1 MLECLLRYLSVGFR
15 EGTYLCLSVLL
26 VRFLWLVIKLVCLEC
41 FIPAN
46 CPASMSNEVGYSNL
60 PADCSFCLSADC

>member
-1 MLECLLRYLSVGFR
+1 V
-15 EGTYLCLSVLL
+15 SVLL